1 MPRGRARCDDVRDQ
15 ALGGAADEQV
25 FSLRPWRLGADYAR
39 SRSEA
44 GAAAHPSLER
54 RISSPAQF
62 TATRS
67 GFDPSVRAGR
77 LVRRR
82 IVGRLLIAVAVR
94 PLLIAIGRLLVAG
107 EWLRRVHLDLHRR
120 NPPLLVL
127 ALLPIALA
135 IPLAV
140 AGIHVEVG
148 RRCRARLAVL
158 LPVALRIHDAEIML
172 SVLIE
177 VFRRDAVAARLR
189 LPRHRDIALEHLI
202 RVAAYLDARPVALK
216 ALGAVGRA
224 WSSPA
229 AAAAVVMRHAAA
241 VAAA

>member
-1 MPRGRARCDDVRDQ
+1 MPRSRARCDDVRDQ
-15 ALGGAADEQV
+15 GLGGAADEQV
-25 FSLRPWRLGADYAR
+25 FSLNPRRPGADYAR
-39 SRSEA
+39 SRSES

-54 RISSPAQF
+54 RISSPPQP

-67 GFDPSVRAGR
+67 GFDSSVRAGR

-94 PLLIAIGRLLVAG
+94 PLLIAIGRPLVAG
-107 EWLRRVHLDLHRR
+107 GWLRRVHLNLHRR

-158 LPVALRIHDAEIML
+158 LPVAL
-172 SVLIE
+172 
-177 VFRRDAVAARLR
+177 
-189 LPRHRDIALEHLI
+189 
-202 RVAAYLDARPVALK
+202 
-216 ALGAVGRA
+216 
-224 WSSPA
+224 
-229 AAAAVVMRHAAA
+229 
-241 VAAA
+241 

>member
-1 MPRGRARCDDVRDQ
+1 MSRGRARCDDDRDQ
-15 ALGGAADEQV
+15 ALGGAPEEQV
-25 FSLRPWRLGADYAR
+25 LGLSPRSPGADYAR
-39 SRSEA
+39 SRSES

-62 TATRS
+62 TAHRS

-94 PLLIAIGRLLVAG
+94 PLLVAIGRLLVAG
-107 EWLRRVHLDLHRR
+107 GWLRRVHLDLHRR

-135 IPLAV
+135 IPLAI

-177 VFRRDAVAARLR
+177 VFRRDAVTARLR

-216 ALGAVGRA
+216 ALGAMRRA

>member
-15 ALGGAADEQV
+15 ALGGAATNRYSVSAQEGWVLITLDRDLSQV
-25 FSLRPWRLGADYAR
+25 LP
-39 SRSEA
+39 
-44 GAAAHPSLER
+44 
-54 RISSPAQF
+54 RI
-62 TATRS
+62 
-67 GFDPSVRAGR
+67 
-77 LVRRR
+77 
-82 IVGRLLIAVAVR
+82 
-94 PLLIAIGRLLVAG
+94 PLA
-107 EWLRRVHLDLHRR
+107 
-120 NPPLLVL
+120 
-127 ALLPIALA
+127 IALA

-148 RRCRARLAVL
+148 RRCRAGLAVL

-172 SVLIE
+172 GVLIE

-216 ALGAVGRA
+216 ALGAVRRA
-224 WSSPA
+224 WSSATA
-229 AAAAVVMRHAAA
+229 ATATVVMRHAAA

>member
-1 MPRGRARCDDVRDQ
+1 M
-15 ALGGAADEQV
+15 
-25 FSLRPWRLGADYAR
+25 
-39 SRSEA
+39 
-44 GAAAHPSLER
+44 
-54 RISSPAQF
+54 
-62 TATRS
+62 
-67 GFDPSVRAGR
+67 
-77 LVRRR
+77 
-82 IVGRLLIAVAVR
+82 VGRLLIAVAVR
-94 PLLIAIGRLLVAG
+94 ALLVAIGRLLVAG
-107 EWLRRVHLDLHRR
+107 GWLRRVHLDLHRR
-120 NPPLLVL
+120 TPPLRVL

-135 IPLAV
+135 IALAIPLAV
-140 AGIHVEVG
+140 VGIHVEVG
-148 RRCRARLAVL
+148 RGCRARLAVL
-158 LPVALRIHDAEIML
+158 LPIALRIHDAEIML

-229 AAAAVVMRHAAA
+229 AAVVMRHAAA